1 MDNKCNIPKIIHY
14 CWFGRAPIPEFAQK
28 CINSWKLYCPDY
40 EIRLWNEDNFDLN
53 ICSYVEEA
61 YKKKKWAFVSDYAR
75 FWILYNYG
83 GVYFDTD
90 VEMIRSIDDILSI
103 CGFMA
108 FEADGRF
115 NVAPGLGMAAE
126 KGTPLYKEVL
136 DYYKS
141 IHFVDA
147 SGNLNLMPVGEHVT
161 KLLVSHGLK
170 KNNKNQFIDGIA
182 IYSTEYFCPK
192 DVRSGAL
199 IITNNTHTIHH
210 YSATWLTFVEKYYR
224 RVEGKYLEQGGIQY
238 KLIRIYTAPLRLLN
252 KIITNGIANTFK
264 YIIRCFCASSKKNS

>member
-1 MDNKCNIPKIIHY
+1 MDNKVNIPKIIHY
-14 CWFGRAPIPEFAQK
+14 CWFGHSPIPELAQK

-40 EIRLWNEDNFDLN
+40 EIRLWNEDNFDLD
-53 ICSYVEEA
+53 ICCYVEEA
-61 YKKKKWAFVSDYAR
+61 YKERKWAFVSDYAR

-90 VEMIRSIDDILSI
+90 VEIIRPIDDILSTG
-103 CGFMA
+103 GFMS

-126 KGTPLYKEVL
+126 KGNKIFNEVL
-136 DYYKS
+136 EYYKS
-141 IHFVDA
+141 IHFVDDD
-147 SGNLNLMPVGEHVT
+147 GNLNLIPVGEHVS

-192 DVRSGAL
+192 DVRSGEV
-199 IITNNTHTIHH
+199 IITNNTRTIHH
-210 YSATWLTFVEKYYR
+210 YSATWLTFIEKYYR
-224 RVEGKYLEQGGIQY
+224 SVEGKYLEKGGVQY
-238 KLIRIYTAPLRLLN
+238 KLVRIYTAPLRILN
-252 KIITNGIANTFK
+252 KIITNGIVNTLK
-264 YIIRCFCASSKKNS
+264 YIIRCLRVFPQKKS